1 MVLLIN
7 GLKQGLTKQEKR
19 IGNTEGEVDS
29 IYNTRPKKMIFLFPK
44 KRLKNNKF
52 IITKA

>member
-1 MVLLIN
+1 MVLLFN

-29 IYNTRPKKMIFLFPK
+29 IYNTRTKKNDFFVSKEKIEK
-44 KRLKNNKF
+44 
-52 IITKA
+52 